1 MRDLRAAAFVISA
14 LAAGVA
20 ATPACAQV
28 EFNGAGETSELDCGG
43 GAARIEGASNVMT
56 ITGACSSLTIAGASN
71 QITIDLASKSTIRVE
86 GASNEIYWRAPGA
99 AKPRI
104 SVTGAGNRI
113 ARQRD

>member
-1 MRDLRAAAFVISA
+1 MRDLRAAALVISA

-20 ATPACAQV
+20 AAPAYAQV

-43 GAARIEGASNVMT
+43 GAASIEGASNVMT
-56 ITGACSSLTIAGASN
+56 ITGACSSLTITGASN
-71 QITIDLASKSTIRVE
+71 HITIDLASKSAIRVE
-86 GASNEIYWRAPGA
+86 GAGNEIYWRAPGV
-99 AKPRI
+99 AKPRV

>member
-1 MRDLRAAAFVISA
+1 MRDLRAATYVILA

-20 ATPACAQV
+20 AVPAHAQA
-28 EFNGAGETSELDCGG
+28 EFTGAGETSELDCGG
-43 GAARIEGASNVMT
+43 SAARIEGASNVLT
-56 ITGACSSLTIAGASN
+56 ITGACSSLTILGASN
-71 QITIDLASKSTIRVE
+71 QITIDLSSKSTIRVE